1 MRVFS
6 PTAARRVA
14 VPLAVLATLVTVSAG
29 CSSSK
34 KAATST
40 STPAATVPSASGSG
54 LSGSWSGH
62 YGGAFQ
68 GTFTLNWQQ
77 SGSNLN
83 GSIQLSAPATT
94 LNINGSLTGSSIR
107 FGTVGAFGITY
118 TGSVSGH
125 SMSGNYTVAA
135 GSSSSGGSWS
145 ASKSS

>member
-1 MRVFS
+1 
-6 PTAARRVA
+6 
-14 VPLAVLATLVTVSAG
+14 
-29 CSSSK
+29 
-34 KAATST
+34 
-40 STPAATVPSASGSG
+40 